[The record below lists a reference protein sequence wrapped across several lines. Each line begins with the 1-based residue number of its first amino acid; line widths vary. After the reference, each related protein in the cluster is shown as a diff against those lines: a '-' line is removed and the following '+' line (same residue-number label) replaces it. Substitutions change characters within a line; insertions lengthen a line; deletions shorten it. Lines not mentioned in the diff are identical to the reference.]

1 MCRLFG
7 FRSAILSKVHT
18 SLLSAE
24 NALVEQSRHH
34 SDGWGI
40 AYYVADAPH
49 VVKSIDSAVHSH
61 LFQRLSGIVSS
72 QTVLAHLRKATIGG
86 LNITNT
92 HPFQFGKWVFAHNGN
107 IKNFDSNK
115 LRLRKMIPEQLSRFI
130 LGITDSEHI
139 FFLLLAQLDFEKVIH
154 PETCSFEDLK
164 TAGLKTIEILKKE
177 VGEEHHVSNGPPEEN
192 YYTFIIT
199 NGSLLLGYNGGKELH
214 YSTYKTSCADKVHCP
229 SYAPFCEEA
238 SATGEVRHMV
248 ISSEPLGEVNVW
260 TPLSQ
265 GSMVGVDSKMMAH
278 Y

>member
-24 NALVEQSRHH
+24 NSLVEQSRHH

-40 AYYVADAPH
+40 AYYVADSPH
-49 VVKSIDSAVHSH
+49 LVKSVDSAVHSH

-107 IKNFDSNK
+107 TKNYEVNK
-115 LRLRKMIPEQLSRFI
+115 LRLRKMIPEELSRFI
-130 LGITDSEHI
+130 LGITDSELI

-154 PETCSFEDLK
+154 PEKCRYEDLELASK
-164 TAGLKTIEILKKE
+164 KMIEILKKE
-177 VGEEHHVSNGPPEEN
+177 IGEEHQNSNGPAEEN

-214 YSTYKTSCADKVHCP
+214 YSTYKTNCADKEHCT
-229 SYAPFCEEA
+229 SYAPFCEA
-238 SATGEVRHMV
+238 PSDSGEVRHMV
-248 ISSEPLGEVNVW
+248 ISSEPLGGVNVW
-260 TPLSQ
+260 TPLAQ
-265 GSMVGVDSKMMAH
+265 GSMVGVDANMIAR